1 MSEHVGAVGSKEF
14 LVQGL
19 LFGEAQ
25 HHDLLPLYCITPHA
39 TGMQG
44 RLQVNIGQTVCGQL
58 FTNQTHCT
66 LGGSVRKW
74 TVDMM
79 GFIVCIY

>member
-25 HHDLLPLYCITPHA
+25 YQA
-39 TGMQG
+39 RG

-66 LGGSVRKW
+66 LAGSVRKW

-79 GFIVCIY
+79 GFIVCID